1 MCHFLHIVYVS
12 SGERRWQLDDTKKQW
27 RNRANSVPVFLV
39 LVLFKDYED
48 SHTHTHAHVTGFI
61 GRENSEVEKLVHHS
75 LFNVT
80 AFIIYQKSRPSVICN
95 FQLSTLQPHF
105 LSAMSMIR
113 FSERRHSRSQIL
125 TLHEKSAE
133 KLVCGHRFDLSSQI
147 DVSTNHQRCSPET
160 KDPA

>member
-1 MCHFLHIVYVS
+1 MTPKNN
-12 SGERRWQLDDTKKQW
+12 GEIEQT
-27 RNRANSVPVFLV
+27 VFQFFWFWSCL
-39 LVLFKDYED
+39 KTMKT
-48 SHTHTHAHVTGFI
+48 HTHTHAHVTGFI